1 MQLYGLLMQNVLQA
15 SSSNQK
21 KMA

>member
-1 MQLYGLLMQNVLQA
+1 MQLYGLLMQNALQA
-15 SSSNQK
+15 SLSKQK